1 LVNTNTLK
9 ISPKKLTATLT
20 GKTGNTYAFTK
31 AYDGTDS
38 VTKNLVLGTTYT
50 FGDQVISGDTVSI
63 DAAKAVG
70 AYAGKNVGDDKTIS
84 YNGITLT
91 GADAGNYTID
101 GTLSGNVGQI
111 TKKNITASLNALN
124 GTYVFTKT
132 YDGGTDV
139 KQALGTNYSFAT
151 GDIEKGDKVSL
162 TAGVGAY
169 TDKNVGDTKE
179 ITFGNLVLGGDAA
192 GNYNL
197 TTDEPYWQRRP
208 DYD

>member
-1 LVNTNTLK
+1 ML
-9 ISPKKLTATLT
+9 
-20 GKTGNTYAFTK
+20 TK

-101 GTLSGNVGQI
+101 G
-111 TKKNITASLNALN
+111 SL
-124 GTYVFTKT
+124 K
-132 YDGGTDV
+132 
-139 KQALGTNYSFAT
+139 
-151 GDIEKGDKVSL
+151 
-162 TAGVGAY
+162 
-169 TDKNVGDTKE
+169 
-179 ITFGNLVLGGDAA
+179 
-192 GNYNL
+192 
-197 TTDEPYWQRRP
+197 WQCRP
-208 DYD
+208 DYQERYHGQPERFLCLYQDL